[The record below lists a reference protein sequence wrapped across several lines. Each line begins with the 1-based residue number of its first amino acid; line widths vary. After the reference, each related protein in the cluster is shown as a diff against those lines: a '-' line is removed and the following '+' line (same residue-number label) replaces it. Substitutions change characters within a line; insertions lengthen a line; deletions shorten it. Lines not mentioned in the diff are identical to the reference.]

1 MVRKQL
7 YCKKPGHKD
16 LCIIFVLVLCID
28 KEMCDEPS
36 AEGYFWWTVFVK
48 LSQVGGEGD
57 GDIF

>member
-1 MVRKQL
+1 M
-7 YCKKPGHKD
+7 
-16 LCIIFVLVLCID
+16 LVLCID